1 MKHLEK
7 RMLYSAQGFGGMR
20 DPLEQERRD
29 TGYDT
34 SPQKHNMHS
43 IKEIAGYAL
52 TN

>member
-7 RMLYSAQGFGGMR
+7 RMLYSAQGFGEMR
-20 DPLEQERRD
+20 DRLEQERRD

-34 SPQKHNMHS
+34 SPQKYNMHS